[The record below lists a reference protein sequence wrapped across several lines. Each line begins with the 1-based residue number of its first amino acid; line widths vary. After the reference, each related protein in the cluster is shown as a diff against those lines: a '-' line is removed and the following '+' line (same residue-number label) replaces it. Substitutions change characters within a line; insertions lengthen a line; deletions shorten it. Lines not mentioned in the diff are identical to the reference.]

1 MAMAKKTKTNIE
13 FLLVKAE
20 LDGVPEKRLSRSRNI
35 GQVDLVRPLTG
46 KPVGSLTL
54 VLRA

>member
-1 MAMAKKTKTNIE
+1 MAKKTKTNIE